1 MTRRQATDTRH
12 QHLSTTD
19 RPTPANVPAKLL
31 FPGRPRH
38 QSAARHAATAAT
50 QRNTTPYRQV
60 HAANRFSEKNY
71 KLQLLRLLTRLLKR
85 TYRQTYKVAVNGR
98 KIAVLILKHNLKLTL
113 NITLRRQLTLLNS
126 TNLNR
131 YS

>member
-50 QRNTTPYRQV
+50 QRNTTPYRQA
-60 HAANRFSEKNY
+60 HAANRFSEK
-71 KLQLLRLLTRLLKR
+71 KLQITITK
-85 TYRQTYKVAVNGR
+85 TAYTPVKTHIQTD
-98 KIAVLILKHNLKLTL
+98 I
-113 NITLRRQLTLLNS
+113 
-126 TNLNR
+126 
-131 YS
+131 